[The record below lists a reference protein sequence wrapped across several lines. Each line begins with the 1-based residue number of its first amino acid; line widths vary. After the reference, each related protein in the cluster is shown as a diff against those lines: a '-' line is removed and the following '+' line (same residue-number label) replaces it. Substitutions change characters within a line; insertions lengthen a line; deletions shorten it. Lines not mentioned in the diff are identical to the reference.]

1 MNSRVR
7 TVAFALLVIALSS
20 IVLLQSFQNSVASI
34 VEGRRVAVSANSLMP
49 LQNANSTISSQ
60 SVSANSTALNS
71 TAAQLMSSTPSVPQS
86 SSAMENETTEISYL
100 QYQMGSVN
108 GELVAMSS
116 SMSSLNQQAGM
127 NTLIAEAGL
136 IVAILAVIG
145 AIAVARRA
153 DAMYRDA
160 SQSPPPGP
168 APAKQ

>member
-7 TVAFALLVIALSS
+7 TVTFALLVIALSS

-34 VEGRRVAVSANSLMP
+34 GEGQRVAVSANSLMP
-49 LQNANSTISSQ
+49 LQNGNSTISSQ

-71 TAAQLMSSTPSVPQS
+71 TAAQLISSTASQS

-127 NTLIAEAGL
+127 NTLIAEGGL

-153 DAMYRDA
+153 DGMYRDA